1 MTLIALP
8 DGAVPLVVGTVL
20 ALGALTLVL
29 SPLLSGEAEV
39 RAEDEQKA
47 ECDEGI
53 DKTLDESGE
62 KDVAAE
68 CECQDHVR
76 PPLRKGTRLE
86 GDRRVRVVLGRVLRI
101 GPGRVP

>member
-1 MTLIALP
+1 MSLVALP

-47 ECDEGI
+47 
-53 DKTLDESGE
+53 
-62 KDVAAE
+62 AAE
-68 CECQDHVR
+68 AAKNAPDTTAAPITTEAPAMTAAPIVAEA
-76 PPLRKGTRLE
+76 PVSTP
-86 GDRRVRVVLGRVLRI
+86 
-101 GPGRVP
+101 